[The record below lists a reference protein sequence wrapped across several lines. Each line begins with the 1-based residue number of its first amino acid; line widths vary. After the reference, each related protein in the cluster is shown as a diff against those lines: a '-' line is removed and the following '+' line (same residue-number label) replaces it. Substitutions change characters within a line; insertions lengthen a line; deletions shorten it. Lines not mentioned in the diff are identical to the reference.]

1 MSQHKLNHLWT
12 LAGLGYCWRAQW
24 LSLSLSLSL
33 SSAPQYNLQNV
44 LEMLLSSQITLK
56 QWWLQMCEMTAQTL
70 STQICEDCQHLI
82 LTWALLHIIP
92 ADICA
97 RPCLCLVT
105 SSISLSLSNEHWY
118 LFIIHSK
125 QLQSMEQW
133 SVFLSI
139 HRQSCEGCQKAAI
152 DPPAKIL
159 TQKIKFAALPISN
172 IQGFELPRWKNM
184 CWLHE
189 KLLQKRPPEKIWTAC
204 CTAAA
209 HPGIHLGMTVRL
221 QSSSLALLFAD
232 VVPHFTCF
240 TFPPQLTAFSM
251 TGSAE

>member
-125 QLQSMEQW
+125 QLQSMEQC
-133 SVFLSI
+133 SMFPSI
-139 HRQSCEGCQKAAI
+139 HRQLCEGCQKAAI
-152 DPPAKIL
+152 DLVPRLLQRSSLRKSNLQLYQSQIFKALSSHVEKICVDFMKNFCRKGHQRRFGL
-159 TQKIKFAALPISN
+159 PAAL
-172 IQGFELPRWKNM
+172 
-184 CWLHE
+184 
-189 KLLQKRPPEKIWTAC
+189 
-204 CTAAA
+204 
-209 HPGIHLGMTVRL
+209 
-221 QSSSLALLFAD
+221 D
-232 VVPHFTCF
+232 
-240 TFPPQLTAFSM
+240 
-251 TGSAE
+251 